1 MMQMATKDAGA
12 LNDAEQ
18 ELIWHVD
25 EHDNPIGPID
35 RSESR
40 KIGAR
45 YRMVRVSVE
54 DADGNILLQKRLAT
68 KKSYPGCWDTS
79 AGGNIT
85 YPEAYDEAVQRE
97 LAEEI
102 GLRDVELEEVAH
114 FYGEIVDPAGN
125 KMNRFTK
132 VYRTVVDPSTTFT
145 PQPSEV
151 SEVKWMSRADVVKLA
166 EGEEITDGLR
176 QVIEKYY
183 RKGGVET

>member
-1 MMQMATKDAGA
+1 
-12 LNDAEQ
+12 
-18 ELIWHVD
+18 
-25 EHDNPIGPID
+25 
-35 RSESR
+35 
-40 KIGAR
+40 
-45 YRMVRVSVE
+45 MVRVSVE

-85 YPEAYDEAVQRE
+85 YPETYDEAVKRE

-102 GLRDVELEEVAH
+102 GLRDVELKEVAH

-132 VYRTVVDPSTTFT
+132 VYRTVVDPSTKFT

-183 RKGGVET
+183 RIG